1 MIKRTLSSYLKL
13 CINIFLDT
21 RHITNGISDNQT
33 MHHEVPHGA
42 SNCIFSFT
50 STVNRE
56 KTATELVSLDVCR
69 LMILIS
75 EKDARYS

>member
-1 MIKRTLSSYLKL
+1 M
-13 CINIFLDT
+13 NILRDT
-21 RHITNGISDNQT
+21 RYITNGISDNQM

-42 SNCIFSFT
+42 SNCIFSYT

-56 KTATELVSLDVCR
+56 KTATELVSLDVSR

-75 EKDARYS
+75 EKDARFS